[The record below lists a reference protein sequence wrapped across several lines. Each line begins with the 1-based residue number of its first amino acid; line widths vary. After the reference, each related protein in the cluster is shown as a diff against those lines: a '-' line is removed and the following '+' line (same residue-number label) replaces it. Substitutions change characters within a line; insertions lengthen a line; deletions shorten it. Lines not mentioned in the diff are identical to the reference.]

1 MKILDK
7 LESFVSNIK
16 SKFIAASTGLYAFGL
31 ATLFNRKRVSDSKLV
46 EEGYASNSDAYAI
59 IKRISEKAAAIRPIF
74 ELLKAGKVEELTD
87 DTIIKPILTPLHMTS
102 YEDWLFS
109 AAINLLSSGDLFLF
123 PSIPTGLNLITEYRV
138 LESAAVE
145 IDQNPRKEIVAY
157 FYLKGTQQQE
167 HFELDQIIHIK
178 YADPTVF
185 GIESKRG
192 LSPLQAGYL
201 TLTSSSDTEAA
212 GAHTI
217 KNKGAAGFITDKS
230 DAPLDPKDYKK
241 LQKDLNEKL
250 GGAKNFNKIKVTT
263 GDYKFIQLGMSPADL
278 KLLENQ
284 VLSLRKLCNLY
295 GTNSALYN
303 DPANKTYSNFTTA
316 VKAEYMDA
324 ILPVWGRIFA
334 GIQKYLRDKGTEIL
348 IRPDTS
354 TVPELQADK
363 LKEAQKNQRVIES
376 VLKIAEQVSRNLL
389 TLAAGRT
396 LLVSQ
401 WDFTEE
407 QAAEMIQETN
417 GVITDS

>member
-1 MKILDK
+1 MRILDK

-46 EEGYASNSDAYAI
+46 EDGYASNSDAYAI

-87 DTIIKPILTPLHMTS
+87 DKIIKPILTPLHITS

-109 AAINLLSSGDLFLF
+109 CAINLLSSGDLFLF
-123 PSIPTGLNLITEYRV
+123 PSIPTALSIITEYRV

-145 IDQNPRKEIVAY
+145 INQNQDKEITAY

-167 HFELDQIIHIK
+167 RFEPDQIIHIK

-217 KNKGAAGFITDKS
+217 KNKGAAGLLSDKS
-230 DAPLDPKDYKK
+230 DDPLDPRDYKK
-241 LQKDLNEKL
+241 LQKNLDDRL
-250 GGAKNFNKIKVTT
+250 GGAKNFNKVKVTR
-263 GDYKFIQLGMSPADL
+263 GDFHFVQLGMSPADL
-278 KLLENQ
+278 KILENQ
-284 VLSLRKLCNLY
+284 VLSLRKLCSIY

-303 DPANKTYSNFTTA
+303 DPANKTYSNFATA
-316 VKAEYMDA
+316 VKAEYFDA
-324 ILPVWGRIFA
+324 VLPVWGRIFA
-334 GIQKYLRDKGTEIL
+334 GIQKYLRDKGTEVQL
-348 IRPDTS
+348 RADTS
-354 TVPELQADK
+354 TIPELQADK
-363 LKEAQKNQRVIES
+363 LKEAQKNQRTTEA
-376 VLKIAEQVSRNLL
+376 VLKISEQIAKKSL
-389 TLAAGRT
+389 TLTAGRLMLV
-396 LLVSQ
+396 LL
-401 WDFTEE
+401 WGFTEE
-407 QAAEMIQETN
+407 QASEMLQESN
-417 GVITDS
+417 GIIIDS

>member
-7 LESFVSNIK
+7 IESFVSNIK
-16 SKFIAASTGLYAFGL
+16 RRFIAASTGLYAFGL

-74 ELLKAGKVEELTD
+74 ELLKAGKTEELTD
-87 DTIIKPILTPLHMTS
+87 DKIIKPILTPLHMTS

-109 AAINLLSSGDLFLF
+109 CAINLLSSGDLFLF
-123 PSIPTGLNLITEYRV
+123 PSIPTAVDIITEYRV

-145 IDQNPRKEIVAY
+145 IDQNLDKEIIAY

-167 HFELDQIIHIK
+167 RFEPDQIIHIK

-217 KNKGAAGFITDKS
+217 KNKGAAGFIS
-230 DAPLDPKDYKK
+230 DRSDSPLDPKEYKK
-241 LQKDLNEKL
+241 LQKKLNDDL

-263 GDYKFIQLGMSPADL
+263 GDYKFVQLGMSPADL

-284 VLSLRKLCNLY
+284 VLSLRKMCNLY

-334 GIQKYLRDKGTEIL
+334 GIQKYLRDKGTEVL
-348 IRPDTS
+348 LRPDTS

-363 LKEAQKNQRVIES
+363 LKEVQKNQRATES
-376 VLKIAEQVSRNLL
+376 IIKISEQIAKKLL
-389 TLAAGRT
+389 TLAAGR
-396 LLVSQ
+396 LMLVSL
-401 WDFTEE
+401 WEFTEE
-407 QAAEMIQETN
+407 QATEMLQESD
-417 GVITDS
+417 GIIIDS